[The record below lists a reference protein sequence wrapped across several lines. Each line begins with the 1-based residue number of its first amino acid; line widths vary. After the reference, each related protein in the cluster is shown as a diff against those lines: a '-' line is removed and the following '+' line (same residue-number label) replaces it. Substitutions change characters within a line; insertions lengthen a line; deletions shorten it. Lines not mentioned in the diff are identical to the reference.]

1 MTEMKF
7 TVPEEICVPSEKD
20 KYEELRKFVDSAAVY
35 IYVVDRASDEI
46 LMVNEYYA
54 AHLGVSKERMEG
66 HKCWEFVNPDD
77 GRCMNCPR
85 YKAVSEISGL
95 LASTYSV
102 EAYNPTLGIWGKYTS
117 QEIQW
122 IDGRNVDIIT
132 MVDISDE
139 KLLREELSY
148 LAYYDKQ
155 MGLPN
160 RAKLEKDIKARPT
173 GNYCLISFDYI
184 SLRYINDAY
193 GRRAG
198 DALLVEVIEW
208 IKSFHLQHFETY
220 RLDGDSFCLL
230 FDNADMMSASGLAD
244 RIFERFK
251 EPWEVHADNDTTYIS
266 SRVSLCVIDGRTGFK
281 NPEELLSVVE
291 RTLQISK
298 ERESVVVYNAEM
310 DEILRRALEMEISL
324 KNAVMNDMN
333 GFEVHLQPITDV
345 KIGVWKGV
353 EALCRWESP
362 EFGRVPPL
370 VFIRIA
376 EQIGLINTIGA
387 WVLKESIRICSEL
400 ELHKVEGF
408 FLDVNL
414 SPVQMSDEMLVSNVL
429 MTLNQYN
436 FPAYNL
442 ALEITESEEME
453 QSDYSR
459 TTIERLRALDI
470 RMALDDFG
478 TGYSNFNNLVGLP
491 VSILKTEKQFI
502 DDIADNEYQQFLSRM
517 VVELAHKAGMK
528 LIAEGVEDVAQMN
541 ELLKNEA
548 DYFQGYLFSEPLNEK
563 DLAANIKNFSEPNP
577 LLADVIKQNE

>member
-1 MTEMKF
+1 M
-7 TVPEEICVPSEKD
+7 S
-20 KYEELRKFVDSAAVY
+20 R
-35 IYVVDRASDEI
+35 
-46 LMVNEYYA
+46 
-54 AHLGVSKERMEG
+54 GVGGAFGS
-66 HKCWEFVNPDD
+66 
-77 GRCMNCPR
+77 
-85 YKAVSEISGL
+85 

-102 EAYNPTLGIWGKYTS
+102 ESYNPTLGIWGKYTS
-117 QEIQW
+117 QEIAW

-155 MGLPN
+155 THLPN
-160 RAKLEKDIKARPT
+160 RAKLEKDIKARFA
-173 GNYCLISFDYI
+173 GNYCIISFDYV

-198 DALLVEVIEW
+198 DALLVTVIDW
-208 IKSFHLQHFETY
+208 IKSFNLQHFEIY

-244 RIFERFK
+244 RIFERFR
-251 EPWEVHADNDTTYIS
+251 EPWEIHADNDITFIS
-266 SRVSLCVIDGRTGFK
+266 SRLSVCVIDGRTGFS
-281 NPEELLSVVE
+281 NPEDLLSVVE

-310 DEILRRALEMEISL
+310 DDILRRALEMEISL
-324 KNAVMNDMN
+324 KNAVMNGMD
-333 GFEVHLQPITDV
+333 GFEVHLQPIVDASKGT
-345 KIGVWKGV
+345 WKGV
-353 EALCRWESP
+353 EALCRWTSS

-370 VFIRIA
+370 VFIRVA

-387 WVLKESIRICSEL
+387 WVLNQSIKICSEL
-400 ELHKVEGF
+400 KLYEVDGF

-414 SPVQMSDEMLVSNVL
+414 SPAQMSDEMLVSNVL
-429 MTLNQYN
+429 MTLQQYN
-436 FPAYNL
+436 FPANNL

-453 QSDYSR
+453 QNDYSR
-459 TTIERLRALDI
+459 MTIERLRSLDI

-478 TGYSNFNNLVGLP
+478 TGYSNFNNLVGMP

-528 LIAEGVEDVAQMN
+528 LIAEGVEEVAQMN
-541 ELLKNEA
+541 ELIKNEA
-548 DYFQGYLFSEPLNEK
+548 DFFQGYLFSKPLNEK
-563 DLAANIKNFSEPNP
+563 DLAANIHKFYTPDPMFNFRQDE
-577 LLADVIKQNE
+577 